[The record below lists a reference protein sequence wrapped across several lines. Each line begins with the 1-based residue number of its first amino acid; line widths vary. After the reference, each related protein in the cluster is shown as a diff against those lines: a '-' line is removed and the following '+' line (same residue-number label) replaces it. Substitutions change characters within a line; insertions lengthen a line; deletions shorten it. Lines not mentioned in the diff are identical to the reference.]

1 MQRLKYLR
9 AAFALLFV
17 FSIAS
22 ADVVAQTVTADVQSQ
37 IREEALER
45 SRVMEWLHQLTDRY
59 GPRLTGSPNLEA
71 SGEWALETMT
81 SWGFQNATK
90 DDWEWGNQGWENTY
104 YSGHMVAPVYQTLYA
119 EVLGWTPST
128 NGPARGSA
136 VHIVPPSNVTQ
147 EQLDEYIN
155 SIRGDLA
162 GSIVL
167 VGESGARPANFD
179 APRRIADEDAAE
191 RFRPGAEDQE
201 RPYTPP
207 TPREDG
213 VLSPFQVRGQVDSAI
228 MESGALVVVQPSGME
243 RGLIRAFAN
252 RTYDADQALPT
263 VILRTEDYNRIA
275 RLLESGN
282 DVEMEFDIRNNI
294 YPERTTEYNYTAEI
308 PGTDLAH
315 EVIIIGGH
323 LDSWHAGTGAT
334 DNAAGVS
341 VMMDA
346 ARIIHELG
354 LQPRR
359 TIRLAFWTGEEQGL
373 LGSRAYVDKH
383 FGTFENPKP
392 GFDNV
397 VAYFNLDSGTGRIR
411 GATVFGPTEAAEVLH
426 EILQPL
432 SDLGVAGA
440 RETASRRLGGSD
452 HTAFN
457 QAGLPGVSLGQDPI
471 EYFTVTWHTNF
482 DVYDT
487 ILEDDM
493 RQAVAVV
500 ATLVYELAQRDEMLP
515 RFADEDMP
523 ARP

>member
-1 MQRLKYLR
+1 MPRMQHLR
-9 AAFALLFV
+9 ALLAILFV
-17 FSIAS
+17 VSIVS
-22 ADVVAQTVTADVQSQ
+22 ADVSAQTAVDVTTEL
-37 IREEALER
+37 REEALER
-45 SRVMEWLHQLTDRY
+45 SRVMEWIHNLTDRY

-71 SGEWALETMT
+71 AGEWTLETMT

-90 DDWEWGNQGWENTY
+90 DPWEWGNTGWENTY
-104 YSGHMVAPVYQTLYA
+104 YSGHMVTPVYQALYA

-128 NGPARGSA
+128 NGAERGRA
-136 VHIVPPSNVTQ
+136 VHVVPPSDVTQ
-147 EQLDEYIN
+147 EQLDAYIA
-155 SIRGDLA
+155 SIRGDLVGA
-162 GSIVL
+162 IVL
-167 VGESGARPANFD
+167 VGEAGARPGNFD
-179 APRRIADEDAAE
+179 APQRIADEDAAE
-191 RFRPGAEDQE
+191 RFQPGAEDQQ

-213 VLSPFQVRGQVDSAI
+213 LLSGFQVRAQVDAAVR
-228 MESGALVVVQPSGME
+228 ESGARVLVQPSGME

-263 VILRTEDYNRIA
+263 VVMRTEDYNRIA
-275 RLLESGN
+275 RLLEGGHE
-282 DVEMEFDIRNNI
+282 VELEFDIRNNT
-294 YPERTTEYNYTAEI
+294 YPERTTEYNYTAEV

-315 EVIIIGGH
+315 EVVIIGGH
-323 LDSWHAGTGAT
+323 IDSWHAGTGAT

-346 ARIIHELG
+346 ARIIHELAP
-354 LQPRR
+354 QPRR

-383 FGTFENPKP
+383 FGTFEDPKP
-392 GFDNV
+392 GYENV
-397 VAYFNLDSGTGRIR
+397 VAYLNVDSGTGRLR
-411 GATVFGPTEAAEVLH
+411 GATVFGPREAAEVMH

-432 SDLGVAGA
+432 NDLGVAGA

-471 EYFTVTWHTNF
+471 QYFTTTWHTNM
-482 DVYDT
+482 DVYDM

-500 ATLVYELAQRDEMLP
+500 ATLAYELATRDEMLP

>member
-1 MQRLKYLR
+1 ML
-9 AAFALLFV
+9 ALFV
-17 FSIAS
+17 LFAFISS
-22 ADVVAQTVTADVQSQ
+22 DVTAQSVETRDL

-45 SRVMEWLHQLTDRY
+45 SRVMEWIHNLTDRY

-71 SGEWALETMT
+71 AGEWTLETMT

-90 DDWEWGNQGWENTY
+90 DDWEWGNPGWENVY
-104 YSGHMVAPVYQTLYA
+104 YSGHMVAPVYQSLYA

-128 NGPARGSA
+128 NGPVRGQA
-136 VHIVPPSNVTQ
+136 VHVIPPSDVTQ
-147 EQLDEYIN
+147 EDLDAYIA
-155 SIRGDLA
+155 SIRGSLA
-162 GSIVL
+162 GAIVL
-167 VGESGARPANFD
+167 VGEAGARPANFD
-179 APRRIADEDAAE
+179 APQRIPDETAAE

-207 TPREDG
+207 TPRADG
-213 VLSPFQVRGQVDSAI
+213 LLSAFQSRAQIDAAI
-228 MESGALVVVQPSGME
+228 MEEGAHVIVQPSGMG

-252 RTYDADQALPT
+252 RTYDVEQALPT
-263 VILRTEDYNRIA
+263 VVLRTEDYNRIA
-275 RLLESGN
+275 RLLEHGTE
-282 DVEMEFDIRNNI
+282 VELEFDIRNNS

-308 PGTDLAH
+308 VGSEFPE
-315 EVIIIGGH
+315 EVILIGGH
-323 LDSWHAGTGAT
+323 IDSWHAGTGAT
-334 DNAAGVS
+334 DNASGVS

-354 LQPRR
+354 LNPRR

-373 LGSRAYVDKH
+373 LGSRAYVEKH
-383 FGTFENPKP
+383 FGTFEDPKP
-392 GFDNV
+392 GYENV
-397 VAYFNLDSGTGRIR
+397 VAYLNVDSGTGRLR
-411 GATVFGPTEAAEVLH
+411 GATVFGPREAAEVLH

-432 SDLGVAGA
+432 NDLGVAGA

-471 EYFTVTWHTNF
+471 EYFTTTWHTNF
-482 DVYDT
+482 DVYDA

-500 ATLVYELAQRDEMLP
+500 ATLAYELAQRDEMLP